1 MIKVYPGK
9 DDHQLVEICMDII
22 EAFEDFLDERGIVL
36 ENEDKEED
44 EDASN
49 IYGMDYA
56 ELEEAV
62 SRILYAYNLVEEVKE

>member
-9 DDHQLVEICMDII
+9 DDHQLMAFCMDII
-22 EAFEDFLDERGIVL
+22 ECFEDFLDRRGIVL

-56 ELEEAV
+56 ELEDGVTE
-62 SRILYAYNLVEEVKE
+62 ILYKWDLVTEEV

>member
-1 MIKVYPGK
+1 MIKVYPGN
-9 DDHQLVEICMDII
+9 DDHQLMEFCMDII
-22 EAFEDFLDERGIVL
+22 ECFEDFLDRRGIVL

-56 ELEEAV
+56 ELEEGV
-62 SRILYAYNLVEEVKE
+62 TEILYKWDLVTEEV

>member
-1 MIKVYPGK
+1 MIKIHPGK
-9 DDHQLVEICMDII
+9 DDSMLVEFCMDII
-22 EAFEDFLDERGIVL
+22 ECFEDFLDRRGIVL

-56 ELEEAV
+56 ELEEGI
-62 SRILYAYNLVEEVKE
+62 SDIMYKWNLVEEE

>member
-9 DDHQLVEICMDII
+9 DDRQLIEICMDII

-62 SRILYAYNLVEEVKE
+62 GNILYAYNLVEEVEE

>member
-1 MIKVYPGK
+1 MIKIHPGK
-9 DDHQLVEICMDII
+9 DDSMLVEFCMDII
-22 EAFEDFLDERGIVL
+22 ECFEDFLDRRGIVL

-56 ELEEAV
+56 ELEEGI
-62 SRILYAYNLVEEVKE
+62 SGIMYKWNLVEEE

>member
-1 MIKVYPGK
+1 MIKIHPGK
-9 DDHQLVEICMDII
+9 DDSMLVEFCMDII
-22 EAFEDFLDERGIVL
+22 ECFEDFLDRRGIVL

-56 ELEEAV
+56 ELEEGI
-62 SRILYAYNLVEEVKE
+62 SDIMYKWDLVEEE